1 MLAFLKTCWKSTVSV
16 KAPMAVNNIGLASDG
31 ISAGSKESTKVPK
44 TAFRTALKM
53 GRRLVSK

>member
-1 MLAFLKTCWKSTVSV
+1 
-16 KAPMAVNNIGLASDG
+16 MAVNNIGLASDG